1 MVLKINPKN
10 SDDEIVGA
18 NLVAQKLD
26 EKKKS
31 AKPFNRKSLKR
42 RSHENDEN
50 EAPDGNHAPAKKT
63 NVYKEREK
71 RKSLETKYTELFS
84 SSEEEEEKET
94 KPEEKSFNREATPP
108 PEELLGQKTRSTSK
122 AMKGKRV
129 QNFNIRY
136 C

>member
-1 MVLKINPKN
+1 M
-10 SDDEIVGA
+10 
-18 NLVAQKLD
+18 
-26 EKKKS
+26 
-31 AKPFNRKSLKR
+31 
-42 RSHENDEN
+42 
-50 EAPDGNHAPAKKT
+50 
-63 NVYKEREK
+63 YKEREK

-129 QNFNIRY
+129 
-136 C
+136 